1 MKQVEA
7 KDSNAL
13 ASLEKAKAL
22 DIQRLEFVA
31 LWHSQSV
38 VFQGCKF
45 SGNFSPQRVK
55 KARITDYKLYILI
68 SLGFLLTF

>member
-1 MKQVEA
+1 MSRVEA
-7 KDSNAL
+7 KSPKAL

-31 LWHSQSV
+31 LWRYQSV

-45 SGNFSPQRVK
+45 SGNFTPKWVK
-55 KARITDYKLYILI
+55 KA
-68 SLGFLLTF
+68 